1 VYRRWAEQTEGSF
14 VKQRS
19 SPRRIYA
26 RRKGAIIAAT
36 AIAFISAGVP
46 AISRACDLC
55 AIYSATE
62 LRVSRTGLRL
72 GMAEQFTSYNTL
84 QRDGEEV
91 ANPAGEWLN
100 STITQFVAGYNFT
113 PRLGLQV
120 NVPLISRYFRR
131 QEAAGI
137 VHGDETGIGDLSLL
151 ANYEAYSDVTENGV
165 VRLNL
170 IGGFKLPSGNSHR
183 LKEELAEPDGAAAFD
198 QVPERFQL
206 GFGIHHGSEG
216 DTEPPSGIHG
226 HDLALGSG
234 SLDGVFG
241 AQLFWSW
248 QRLFLQSAIQ
258 YVVRTQG
265 SFEYQYADDLMW
277 NGGPGAF
284 VLISHDYT
292 VGLQAVLSGES
303 KGKDTL
309 AGVPAD
315 DTAITALY
323 AGPGLLFTWGT
334 SLGAELAGDI
344 PVVQNNSALQI
355 VPDYR
360 VRGGFTWRF

>member
-1 VYRRWAEQTEGSF
+1 MKPRN
-14 VKQRS
+14 
-19 SPRRIYA
+19 SPRRTYA
-26 RRKGAIIAAT
+26 RRKGAIVAAT
-36 AIAFISAGVP
+36 TIAFISAGVP
-46 AISRACDLC
+46 AIARACDLC

-62 LRVSRTGLRL
+62 LRERRTGLRL
-72 GMAEQFTSYNTL
+72 GIAEQFSSYNTL

-113 PRLGLQV
+113 PRLGVQV

-131 QEAAGI
+131 QEAAGV

-151 ANYEAYSDVTENGV
+151 ANYEVYSDVTENSV
-165 VRLNL
+165 VRFNL

-183 LKEELAEPDGAAAFD
+183 LKEELAESDEA
-198 QVPERFQL
+198 E
-206 GFGIHHGSEG
+206 
-216 DTEPPSGIHG
+216 TPSGIHG

-248 QRLFLQSAIQ
+248 QRLFLQTAIQ
-258 YVVRTQG
+258 YIVRTQG
-265 SFEYQYADDLMW
+265 SFDYQYADDLMW

-284 VLISHDYT
+284 VLVSHDYT
-292 VGLQAVLSGES
+292 LGLQAALSGES

-315 DTAITALY
+315 DTAITSLY
-323 AGPGLLFTWGT
+323 AGPGLLLTWGT

>member
-1 VYRRWAEQTEGSF
+1 LL
-14 VKQRS
+14 KQRN
-19 SPRRIYA
+19 SPRWTYA
-26 RRKGAIIAAT
+26 RRKGGIVVAT
-36 AIAFISAGVP
+36 AIAFISAGLP
-46 AISRACDLC
+46 AIARACDLC

-62 LRVSRTGLRL
+62 LRESRTGLRL
-72 GMAEQFTSYNTL
+72 GIAEQFTSYNTL
-84 QRDGEEV
+84 QQDGEKV

-100 STITQFVAGYNFT
+100 STITQLLAGYNFT
-113 PRLGLQV
+113 PRLGVQV

-131 QEAAGI
+131 QEATGV

-183 LKEELAEPDGAAAFD
+183 LKEELAEPDEA
-198 QVPERFQL
+198 E
-206 GFGIHHGSEG
+206 
-216 DTEPPSGIHG
+216 TPSGIHG

-241 AQLFWSW
+241 VQLFWSW

-258 YVVRTQG
+258 YIVRTQG
-265 SFEYQYADDLMW
+265 SFDYQYADDLMW

-292 VGLQAVLSGES
+292 LGVQAVLSGES

-315 DTAITALY
+315 DTAITSFY

>member
-1 VYRRWAEQTEGSF
+1 

-19 SPRRIYA
+19 SPRRAYA
-26 RRKGAIIAAT
+26 RRKGAIVAA
-36 AIAFISAGVP
+36 AVIAFASAGVP
-46 AISRACDLC
+46 AVARACDLC

-62 LRVSRTGLRL
+62 LRESRTGLRL
-72 GMAEQFTSYNTL
+72 GVAEQFASYNTL

-100 STITQFVAGYNFT
+100 STITQFVAGYNLT
-113 PRLGLQV
+113 PRLGVQV

-131 QEAAGI
+131 QEATGVA
-137 VHGDETGIGDLSLL
+137 HGDESGIGDLSLL
-151 ANYEAYSDVTENGV
+151 ANYGAYSDVTENGV

-183 LKEELAEPDGAAAFD
+183 LKEELAEPGHQHDGAAAFD
-198 QVPERFQL
+198 QIPERFQPAG
-206 GFGIHHGSEG
+206 GFGLHHGG
-216 DTEPPSGIHG
+216 DDDAEMPSGIHG

-258 YVVRTQG
+258 YIVRTQG
-265 SFEYQYADDLMW
+265 SFDYQYADDLMW
-277 NGGPGAF
+277 SGGPGAF
-284 VLISHDYT
+284 VLVGHDYT
-292 VGLQAVLSGES
+292 LGVQAVLSGES

-309 AGVPAD
+309 AGMPAD
-315 DTAITALY
+315 DTAITSFY

-344 PVVQNNSALQI
+344 PLVQNNSALQI

-360 VRGGFTWRF
+360 VRGGFSWRF